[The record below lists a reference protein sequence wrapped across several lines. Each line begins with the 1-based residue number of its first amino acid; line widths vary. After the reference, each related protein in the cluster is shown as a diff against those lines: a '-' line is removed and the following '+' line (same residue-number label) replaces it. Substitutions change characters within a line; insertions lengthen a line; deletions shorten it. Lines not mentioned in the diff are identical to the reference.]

1 MGSMDLMTVSFAF
14 ARVPPIHCGM
24 GTLQQITAWLRSC
37 QAESV
42 LLVTG
47 RASLEAMG
55 QLSVVASL
63 IEDAGTR
70 HHHVVCAGE
79 PSTELVDR
87 TTQQWFGHGID
98 AVIGIGGG
106 SVIDCGKAIAAMLPH
121 GNSVLDHLEGV
132 GRGLPHSGITLPLLA
147 IPTTSGTGG
156 EVSKNAVLS
165 NVGPD
170 GYKKS
175 LRHDNLVPSAVILD
189 GALLTGAA
197 VDVTA
202 ACGMDAF
209 TQLLEPFLSP
219 TASPLSDA
227 IVWSGLQHLVPNLRR
242 ACGDGSA
249 DPQVRLNM
257 AYGSLCS
264 GIGLANAGLG
274 LVHGLAGPIGGWFPM
289 PHGVICGTLMAAVQ
303 QQNWSALKQRDPH
316 HPAVER
322 MARVGRLMPGGSN
335 LTQNTV
341 AVDHLTDCLGQWVDE
356 LKLPRLSDYGM
367 TYGDLDR
374 IVDAASNRN
383 NPIALTPS
391 EIKTLLET
399 RL

>member
-1 MGSMDLMTVSFAF
+1 MTVSFSF

-24 GTLQQITAWLRSC
+24 GTLQEITDWLRSHNA
-37 QAESV
+37 QSV

-47 RASLEAMG
+47 QASLEAMG
-55 QLSVVASL
+55 QLSVVECL
-63 IEDAGTR
+63 IEDAGTK
-70 HHHVVCAGE
+70 HAHVICAGE
-79 PSTELVDR
+79 PSTELVDCI
-87 TTQQWFGHGID
+87 TQQWFDQGLD

-106 SVIDCGKAIAAMLPH
+106 SVIDFGKAIAAMLPH

-132 GRGLPHSGITLPLLA
+132 GRGQAHSGITLPFLA

-165 NVGPD
+165 HVGPN

-175 LRHDNLVPSAVILD
+175 LRHDNFVPNTVILD
-189 GALLTGAA
+189 GSLLTGADA
-197 VDVTA
+197 DVTA

-219 TASPLSDA
+219 MASPLSDA

-242 ACGDGSA
+242 ACGEGST
-249 DPQVRLNM
+249 DPQVRLSM
-257 AYGSLCS
+257 AYASLCS

-274 LVHGLAGPIGGWFPM
+274 IVHGLAGPIGGWFAI
-289 PHGVICGTLMAAVQ
+289 PHGVICGTLMAAAQ
-303 QQNWSALKQRDPH
+303 QQNWSALQQRDPH

-322 MARVGRLMPGGSN
+322 MARVGRLMPGGSSLSDN
-335 LTQNTV
+335 KA
-341 AVDHLTDCLGQWVDE
+341 AVDHFTESLLDWVEE
-356 LKLPRLSDYGM
+356 LKVPRLGNYGI
-367 TYGDLDR
+367 TAADLDR
-374 IVDAASNRN
+374 IVEAASNRN
-383 NPIALTPS
+383 NPIALTAS
-391 EIKTLLET
+391 EIKMLLQT

>member
-1 MGSMDLMTVSFAF
+1 MDLMTVSFSF
-14 ARVPPIHCGM
+14 ARVPPIHCGT
-24 GTLQQITAWLRSC
+24 GTLKEITAWLCSLKAR
-37 QAESV
+37 SV

-47 RASLEAMG
+47 KASLQQKG

-63 IEDAGTR
+63 IADAAAK
-70 HHHVVCAGE
+70 HDHVVCAGE

-87 TTQQWFGHGID
+87 TTQQFFGHGID

-106 SVIDCGKAIAAMLPH
+106 SVIDFGKAIAAMIPN

-132 GRGLPHSGITLPLLA
+132 GRGLAHSGITLPFLA

-165 NVGPD
+165 HVGRD

-175 LRHDNLVPSAVILD
+175 LRHDNFVPSAVILD
-189 GALLTGAA
+189 GLLLTGAA
-197 VDVTA
+197 ADVTA

-242 ACGDGSA
+242 ACGEGSA

-274 LVHGLAGPIGGWFPM
+274 IVHGLAGPIGGWFPM
-289 PHGVICGTLMAAVQ
+289 PHGVICGTLMAAAQ

-316 HPAVER
+316 NPAVER
-322 MARVGRLMPGGSN
+322 MARVGRLMPDGSN
-335 LTQNTV
+335 FTQNTA
-341 AVDHLTDCLGQWVDE
+341 AVDHLTDCLDQWVDE
-356 LKLPRLSDYGM
+356 LKIPRLSDYGI
-367 TYGDLDR
+367 THGDLDR
-374 IVDAASNRN
+374 IVGAASNRN
-383 NPIALTPS
+383 NPVALMPS
-391 EIKTLLET
+391 EIKTLLEA

>member
-1 MGSMDLMTVSFAF
+1 MTVSFSF
-14 ARVPPIHCGM
+14 ARVPPIYCGM
-24 GTLQQITAWLRSC
+24 GTLKEITAWLRSRN
-37 QAESV
+37 AESV

-47 RASLEAMG
+47 RASLEEMG
-55 QLSVVASL
+55 QLSVVQRL
-63 IEDAGTR
+63 IDDAGAK
-70 HHHVVCAGE
+70 HEHVVCAGE

-87 TTQQWFGHGID
+87 TTQQWFGRGID
-98 AVIGIGGG
+98 AVVGIGGG
-106 SVIDCGKAIAAMLPH
+106 SVIDFGKAIAAMIPH

-132 GRGLPHSGITLPLLA
+132 GRGLAHNGITLPFLA

-165 NVGPD
+165 HVGPD

-175 LRHDNLVPSAVILD
+175 LRHDNFVPSAVILD
-189 GALLTGAA
+189 GSLLTGAA
-197 VDVTA
+197 ADVTA

-227 IVWSGLQHLVPNLRR
+227 IVWSGLEHLVPNLRR
-242 ACGDGSA
+242 ACGEGST

-274 LVHGLAGPIGGWFPM
+274 IVHGLAGPIGGWFPM
-289 PHGVICGTLMAAVQ
+289 PHGVICGTLMGAAQ
-303 QQNWSALKQRDPH
+303 QQNWSALKQRDPQ

-322 MARVGRLMPGGSN
+322 MARVGRLMPGGSHLSDN
-335 LTQNTV
+335 SA
-341 AVDHLTDCLGQWVDE
+341 AVDHLTQCLLDWVEE
-356 LKLPRLSDYGM
+356 LKIGRLGDYGI
-367 TYGDLDR
+367 THGDLDR
-374 IVDAASNRN
+374 IVDAANNRN
-383 NPIALTPS
+383 NPVALTPS
-391 EIKTLLET
+391 EIKTLLEA

>member
-1 MGSMDLMTVSFAF
+1 MDLMTVSFAF

>member
-1 MGSMDLMTVSFAF
+1 MTVSFSF
-14 ARVPPIHCGM
+14 ARVPPIHCGT
-24 GTLQQITAWLRSC
+24 GTLKEITAWLRSLK
-37 QAESV
+37 AESV

-47 RASLEAMG
+47 RASLEEMG
-55 QLSVVASL
+55 QLSVVTSL
-63 IEDAGTR
+63 IADAAAK
-70 HHHVVCAGE
+70 HDHVVCAGE

-87 TTQQWFGHGID
+87 TTQQFFNHGID

-106 SVIDCGKAIAAMLPH
+106 SVIDFGKAIAAMIPH

-132 GRGLPHSGITLPLLA
+132 GRGLAHSGITLPFLA

-165 NVGPD
+165 HVGTD

-175 LRHDNLVPSAVILD
+175 LRHDNFVPSAVILD
-189 GALLTGAA
+189 GSLLTGAA

-209 TQLLEPFLSP
+209 TQLLEPFFSP

-242 ACGDGSA
+242 ACGEGSA

-274 LVHGLAGPIGGWFPM
+274 IVHGLAGPIGGWFPM
-289 PHGVICGTLMAAVQ
+289 PHGVICGTLMAAAQ
-303 QQNWSALKQRDPH
+303 QQNWRALKQRDPH
-316 HPAVER
+316 NPAVER
-322 MARVGRLMPGGSN
+322 MARVGRLMPGGCQ
-335 LTQNTV
+335 LTQNTS
-341 AVDHLTDCLGQWVDE
+341 AVDHLTACLGQWVDE
-356 LKLPRLSDYGM
+356 LKIPRLSDYGI
-367 TYGDLDR
+367 THGDLDR
-374 IVDAASNRN
+374 IVGAASNRN

-391 EIKTLLET
+391 EIKTLLEI

>member
-1 MGSMDLMTVSFAF
+1 MTVSFSF
-14 ARVPPIHCGM
+14 ARVPPIHCGT
-24 GTLQQITAWLRSC
+24 GTLKQITPWLRSRN
-37 QAESV
+37 AESL

-47 RASLEAMG
+47 QSSLQAMG
-55 QLSVVASL
+55 QLSVVERL
-63 IEDAGTR
+63 IDDAGAR
-70 HHHVVCAGE
+70 HSHLVCAGE

-87 TTQQWFGHGID
+87 TTQQWFGQGLD

-106 SVIDCGKAIAAMLPH
+106 SVIDCGKAIAAMIPH

-132 GRGLPHSGITLPLLA
+132 GRGLAHSGITLPFLA

-165 NVGPD
+165 HVGPD

-189 GALLTGAA
+189 GSLLIGAA
-197 VDVTA
+197 ADVTA

-219 TASPLSDA
+219 TASSLSDA
-227 IVWSGLQHLVPNLRR
+227 IVWSGLEHLVPNLRR
-242 ACGDGSA
+242 ACGEGSA

-303 QQNWSALKQRDPH
+303 QQNWRALKQRDPH

-322 MARVGRLMPGGSN
+322 MARVGRLMPGGGNISEN
-335 LTQNTV
+335 AA
-341 AVDHLTDCLGQWVDE
+341 AVDHLTDGLLDWVEE
-356 LKLPRLSDYGM
+356 LRLPRLSDYGI
-367 TYGDLDR
+367 TAVDLDR
-374 IVDAASNRN
+374 IVEAASNRN
-383 NPIALTPS
+383 NPIALSPS
-391 EIKTLLET
+391 EIKALLET

>member
-1 MGSMDLMTVSFAF
+1 MDLMTVSFAF

-165 NVGPD
+165 HVGPD

>member
-1 MGSMDLMTVSFAF
+1 MTVAFSF
-14 ARVPPIHCGM
+14 ARVPPIHCGI
-24 GTLQQITAWLRSC
+24 GTLKQITAWLRSRNA
-37 QAESV
+37 QSV

-47 RASLEAMG
+47 RSSLQAMG
-55 QLSVVASL
+55 QLSVVERL
-63 IEDAGTR
+63 INDAGAS
-70 HHHVVCAGE
+70 HHHVVCEGE

-87 TTQQWFGHGID
+87 TTQQWFDQGID

-106 SVIDCGKAIAAMLPH
+106 SVIDFGKAIAAMLPH

-132 GRGLPHSGITLPLLA
+132 GRGLAHSGITLPFLA

-165 NVGPD
+165 DVGPD

-175 LRHDNLVPSAVILD
+175 LRHDNLVPDAVILD
-189 GALLTGAA
+189 GSLLTGAA
-197 VDVTA
+197 ADVTA

-227 IVWSGLQHLVPNLRR
+227 IVWSGLQQVVPNLRR
-242 ACGDGSA
+242 ACGEGAA
-249 DPQVRLNM
+249 DPQVRLSM
-257 AYGSLCS
+257 AYGALCS

-274 LVHGLAGPIGGWFPM
+274 IVHGLAGPIGGWFPI
-289 PHGVICGTLMAAVQ
+289 PHGVVCGTLMAAAQ
-303 QQNWSALKQRDPH
+303 QQNWRALQQRDPQ

-322 MARVGRLMPGGSN
+322 MARVGRLMPDGSGLREN
-335 LTQNTV
+335 KA
-341 AVDHLTDCLGQWVDE
+341 AVDHFTNSLLNWVEE
-356 LKLPRLSDYGM
+356 LRIPRLGDYGI
-367 TYGDLDR
+367 TAADLDR
-374 IVDAASNRN
+374 IVEAASNRN

-391 EIKTLLET
+391 EIKALLKT

>member
-1 MGSMDLMTVSFAF
+1 MTVSFSF

-24 GTLQQITAWLRSC
+24 GTLKEVTDWLRSRHA
-37 QAESV
+37 QSV
-42 LLVTG
+42 LLLTG
-47 RASLEAMG
+47 QSSLEAMG
-55 QLSVVASL
+55 QLEVVKRL
-63 IEDAGTR
+63 IDEAGTK
-70 HHHVVCAGE
+70 HAHVICASE
-79 PSTELVDR
+79 PSTELVDHI
-87 TTQQWFGHGID
+87 TQQWFGQGVD

-106 SVIDCGKAIAAMLPH
+106 SVIDFGKAIAAMLPH
-121 GNSVLDHLEGV
+121 GNSVLDHVEGV
-132 GRGLPHSGITLPLLA
+132 GRGQVHSGITLPFLA

-165 NVGPD
+165 HVGPD

-175 LRHDNLVPSAVILD
+175 LRHDNFVPSAVILD

-197 VDVTA
+197 ADVTA

-227 IVWSGLQHLVPNLRR
+227 IVWSGLQHLVPNLRL
-242 ACGDGSA
+242 ACGEGAANS
-249 DPQVRLNM
+249 QVRLSM
-257 AYGSLCS
+257 AYGALCS

-274 LVHGLAGPIGGWFPM
+274 LVHGLAGPIGGWFPI

-303 QQNWSALKQRDPH
+303 QQNWSALKQRDPQ

-322 MARVGRLMPGGSN
+322 MARVGRLMPGGSHLSEN
-335 LTQNTV
+335 AA
-341 AVDHLTDCLGQWVDE
+341 AVDYLTDSLLDWVDE
-356 LKLPRLSDYGM
+356 LRIPRLGDFGV
-367 TYGDLDR
+367 TAADLDR

-383 NPIALTPS
+383 NPIALTLS